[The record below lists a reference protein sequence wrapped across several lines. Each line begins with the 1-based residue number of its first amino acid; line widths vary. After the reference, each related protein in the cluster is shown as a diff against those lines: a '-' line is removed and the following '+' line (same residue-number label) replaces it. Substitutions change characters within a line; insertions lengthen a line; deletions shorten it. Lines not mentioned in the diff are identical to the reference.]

1 MFEQLKLL
9 VFILETK
16 QYIYDMVKSL
26 IFLLFVF
33 ISPLLIAQD
42 IDRVKVEGKIHV
54 PKGEDAEGIS
64 IYNVSAQKGTVTDA
78 DGSFEIAVAENDRL
92 QIFALQYKSFTVVMD
107 KGVVERKKL
116 NIFVNPAI
124 TQLDEVIVRP
134 YDLSGNIRAD
144 VEKIP
149 TYSVGTDWD
158 LSYKSLEFGYN
169 FQRDQYSAIEGNAA
183 EEALNS
189 HHLTNGLNFVSILG
203 GVSNLLFPKGDKL
216 NSVEKVKE
224 EEAMSNNMQR
234 RFSRE
239 FIHDNFDIPREKT
252 FDFLY
257 YVQENGLDKRLL
269 KPENEMQL
277 MEFLQE
283 KSTEYKERS
292 E

>member
-1 MFEQLKLL
+1 
-9 VFILETK
+9 
-16 QYIYDMVKSL
+16 MVKNL
-26 IFLLFVF
+26 FFLFF
-33 ISPLLIAQD
+33 ISISPILLAQD
-42 IDRVKVEGKIHV
+42 IVRVKVEGKIHV

-78 DGSFEIAVAENDRL
+78 DGAFEIAIAENDRL

-107 KGVVERKKL
+107 KGVVEQKKL

-124 TQLDEVIVRP
+124 TQLDEVVIRP
-134 YDLSGNIRAD
+134 YDLSGNVRAD

-149 TYSVGTDWD
+149 TYSIGTDWD

-169 FQRDQYSAIEGNAA
+169 FQRDQYSAIEGNVA

-189 HHLTNGLNFVSILG
+189 NHLTNGLNFVSILG
-203 GVSNLLFPKGDKL
+203 GVSNLLFPKGTKL
-216 NSVEKVKE
+216 NSVEQKKE
-224 EEAMSNNMQR
+224 NESLSNNMQQ

-252 FDFLY
+252 YDFLF
-257 YVQENGLDKRLL
+257 YVQENGLDRRLL
-269 KPENEMQL
+269 EPENEMQL
-277 MEFLQE
+277 MEFLHQ
-283 KSTEYKERS
+283 KSKEYKKRS